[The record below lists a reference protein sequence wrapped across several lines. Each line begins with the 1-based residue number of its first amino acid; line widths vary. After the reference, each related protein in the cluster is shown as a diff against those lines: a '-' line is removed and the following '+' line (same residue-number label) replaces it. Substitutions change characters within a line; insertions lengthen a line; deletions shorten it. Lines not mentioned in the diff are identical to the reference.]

1 MGEDEKN
8 RKRLSARNVGALQFM
23 KVVSTEG
30 ALQHSYFSND
40 ITATRHFQRAYLS
53 SSKHLKGQLG
63 PPVNH
68 VAKM

>member
-30 ALQHSYFSND
+30 ALQHSYF
-40 ITATRHFQRAYLS
+40 FQ
-53 SSKHLKGQLG
+53 
-63 PPVNH
+63 
-68 VAKM
+68 